1 MYFSGEGKLISV
13 AHPVVKGIEQ
23 PAVETAMPVWYNE
36 KSVRQSEFYAASAQ
50 GIQLEKMVEVHTE
63 DWGGQTLFQ
72 DAAGIRYKVFRS
84 YVTEKDTVELTLQTL
99 GARG

>member
-1 MYFSGEGKLISV
+1 MFFSEQGHLITVSRPLINGV
-13 AHPVVKGIEQ
+13 EQ
-23 PAVETAMPVWYNE
+23 PPVQTAVPVWYNE

-50 GIQLEKMVEVHTE
+50 GVQLEKMVEIHTE

-84 YVTEKDTVELTLQTL
+84 YVTEKDTVELTLQTG
-99 GARG
+99 GAR